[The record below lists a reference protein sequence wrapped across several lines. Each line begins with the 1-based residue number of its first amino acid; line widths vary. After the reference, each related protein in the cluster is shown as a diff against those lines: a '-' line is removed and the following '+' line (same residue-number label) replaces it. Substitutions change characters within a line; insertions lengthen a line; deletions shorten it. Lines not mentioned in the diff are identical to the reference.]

1 VSKLYIKICGIKD
14 IKIAKYAIECGAS
27 FLGFVFFENS
37 KRDISIN
44 TCSEILNEID
54 DKINTVAVTVNPTN
68 DDLERYSG
76 MKFTHLQLHGSE
88 SLDEVMEIS
97 KTFDF
102 KIIKSFNISTESD
115 FTNIEN
121 YSPFID
127 YILLD
132 SKHKRNMPGGTGK
145 TFNWELIR
153 NFAPSKPFF
162 LSGGLNIDN
171 VSDAIKLQKT
181 KYFDVSSGVENSD
194 GIKDENLIS
203 EFISKAN
210 GATQ

>member
-1 VSKLYIKICGIKD
+1 
-14 IKIAKYAIECGAS
+14 
-27 FLGFVFFENS
+27 
-37 KRDISIN
+37 
-44 TCSEILNEID
+44 
-54 DKINTVAVTVNPTN
+54 
-68 DDLERYSG
+68 
-76 MKFTHLQLHGSE
+76 
-88 SLDEVMEIS
+88 
-97 KTFDF
+97 
-102 KIIKSFNISTESD
+102 
-115 FTNIEN
+115 
-121 YSPFID
+121 
-127 YILLD
+127 
-132 SKHKRNMPGGTGK
+132 MPGGTGK